1 MLLRGLLIII
11 VSYLFIFI
19 PINQLSDHLYRFMRM
34 GKYYH
39 IEMKTPHFLCICL
52 AFGTIFIKFQYASD
66 FRLAESCAFFA
77 AWFPDRGSDLLRQ
90 AILSS
95 PVFWRFA
102 RHAFFTVKPLV

>member
-52 AFGTIFIKFQYASD
+52 AFGTIFINFQYAPNLR
-66 FRLAESCAFFA
+66 FAESCTFFVA
-77 AWFPDRGSDLLRQ
+77 RIPDCCNKLLCQ
-90 AILSS
+90 TILS
-95 PVFWRFA
+95 PFVFWRFA
-102 RHAFFTVKPLV
+102 RYAFFTTKPLV